1 MEHMAIDV
9 GFGGTKAVASNGRKA
24 SFISVVGDFHPV
36 AFVSGMNDATSNL
49 VIDYNSR
56 KSFVGESALK
66 QSIPRATVDT
76 DRTVTDEGMTL
87 LAAAMALLAE
97 GPATNTNMVVGL
109 PVRHYETLKNQYLK
123 QVHAIH
129 AIDLLTPTGGLIE
142 RKFVS
147 VEQARVLPQPF
158 GAFFDLILDDKGK
171 LTSESEDLANGKVG
185 IVDIGYNTL
194 DLARADQLEYI
205 NPRSTSF
212 AGQGIFSAF
221 QALSSELYRSF
232 KVEIPP
238 ERIEPI
244 VRSGRIKVA
253 GKETPIFIQQET
265 AFKEAAAQ
273 IISRIKSLWP
283 DRWELDRILLAGG
296 GSILLGKYLQA
307 EFSEQ
312 AVIAAD
318 PAFANVNGYLK
329 FARRVWK

>member
-9 GFGGTKAVASNGRKA
+9 GFGGTKGVASNGRRAK
-24 SFISVVGDFHPV
+24 FVSVVGDFHPV
-36 AFVSGMNDATSNL
+36 AFDSGMNDATSNL
-49 VIDYNSR
+49 VIDYKSK

-87 LAAAMALLAE
+87 LAAAMALLAD
-97 GPATNTNMVVGL
+97 GSATNTNMVVGL
-109 PVRHYETLKNQYLK
+109 PVRHFETLKNQYIK
-123 QVHAIH
+123 QVLTLH
-129 AIDLLTPTGGLIE
+129 AIDLLTLTGGLSE
-142 RKFVS
+142 RKYVS
-147 VEQARVLPQPF
+147 VEQAKVLPQPF

-171 LTSESEDLANGKVG
+171 LTQEDLAKGKVG

-221 QALSSELYRSF
+221 QALSGELYRSL

-244 VRSGRIKVA
+244 ARSGRIKVA
-253 GKETPIFIQQET
+253 GKETSIFIQQET

-283 DRWELDRILLAGG
+283 DRWELDQILLAGG
-296 GSILLGKYLQA
+296 GAILLGKYLQA
-307 EFSEQ
+307 ELGDQ